1 MEQQTLPAD
10 VKKCGYLRKQKSSR
24 RRFFVLR
31 CASAL
36 GPARLE
42 YYESEKKFR
51 AAVVGGGGGVPPRR
65 SVPLE
70 GALAVNKR
78 ADARHRFL
86 LVLYGRDSSFGVAA
100 DGEEEQQQW
109 HAALQELLCAGGTA
123 PAENGQYGL
132 PAPGPAFKEV
142 WQVSLRPKGLGQA
155 KNLVGI
161 YRLCLTAKTINFVK
175 LNSDVAAVVLQLMNV
190 RRCGHSE
197 NYFFIEVGRSAVT
210 GPGEF
215 WMQVEDSVVAQ
226 NMHETVLEAMKALS
240 DEFRLRSKSQSL
252 ASNPI
257 SVPPRRHHSNPPPS
271 QVGFSRRSRVPPE
284 APNSSPALKHDSQRM
299 SMAIEDNC
307 GSRLVPEEENPAS
320 STPTLYAKSLKGSG
334 GTKLHLPLNNRTTPV
349 PSTSLTS
356 LSSPVMANSLGPDCI
371 YTQTSNISVSES
383 PNDYSF
389 ISSDECGSSPSDY
402 SRASYDPLSYLPS
415 SLEDSN
421 LNYITMAIRGS
432 LSQEGQCHKRL
443 SMWTPG
449 RDGRTDRNMN
459 RQASL
464 GRVTLNMPQRQ
475 DSGEYTMMVR
485 TPSRESFT
493 RPAKLVLPSDP
504 DSVDVSH
511 GEAQQETGKIG
522 LTDNGYMAMLP
533 GILPVGQGKS
543 DDYMPMTPNSV
554 SPPQHIEGT
563 RSEVSGY
570 MVMSPNGSCSPD
582 IITYRRSWAHGDKF
596 SVGSNDSKMSG
607 SDYMNMSPLSHSAS
621 STPPDVSP
629 HLADDAPKM
638 VYSCDSLPRCHKQP
652 SVEMMARPSN
662 PSISSSSQFSCSSS
676 TSSDSL
682 DDPDHHHNYSQTQH
696 YLAKQGGKTVP
707 KNGKA
712 HRPVSLFIDVSKA
725 NTLPK
730 VRGAPLPPEPKSP
743 GEYVSIAFKAT
754 VPRRPLPRPVSC
766 IGGFQDLPAVALS
779 SEYMNMDLGLSSSS
793 QIHGKTIMDSDP
805 QRKPYGAM
813 LEECLSAEDTESC
826 LTLIKSPTLNDYTEM
841 SFSAGAE
848 TPKSSS
854 PKESETNLMEHL
866 GPLSAQRL
874 SPNPSQGP
882 KLIRVDSQSRRR
894 HCSETFLS
902 VPAGAATLAP
912 YADHAKRHSSASFEN
927 VGSKAEPGGTPAPTM
942 ANERL
947 GNIPRYVP
955 AVLEHGLNYIDL
967 DLAKDSFQEVPP
979 LQSRVQLHS
988 NSCGVAGL
996 NSYASIDFNKSE
1008 ELRSQKSSKDGTE
1021 C

>member
-1 MEQQTLPAD
+1 MEAPALPAD

-31 CASAL
+31 GASAQ

-51 AAVVGGGGGVPPRR
+51 AGGGGGAPPRR

-109 HAALQELLCAGGTA
+109 HAALQELLCGGTG
-123 PAENGQYGL
+123 PAENGQYGI

-155 KNLVGI
+155 KNLVGV

-175 LNSDVAAVVLQLMNV
+175 LNTDAAAVVLQLMNV

-271 QVGFSRRSRVPPE
+271 QVGFFRRSRVPPE
-284 APNSSPALKHDSQRM
+284 AHSSSPALKHDAQRV
-299 SMAIEDNC
+299 SMTTEDN
-307 GSRLVPEEENPAS
+307 GESRLASEEESPAS
-320 STPTLYAKSLKGSG
+320 STPTLCAKSLKGSG
-334 GTKLHLPLNNRTTPV
+334 GTKLHLPVNNRSTPV
-349 PSTSLTS
+349 PSTSSAS
-356 LSSPVMANSLGPDCI
+356 LSSPVRTNSLGPDCI

-402 SRASYDPLSYLPS
+402 SRPSYDPLSYLPL

-421 LNYITMAIRGS
+421 LNYISMTIRGS
-432 LSQEGQCHKRL
+432 LSQEGQCHRRL
-443 SMWTPG
+443 SKWTPG
-449 RDGRTDRNMN
+449 RDGKTERNLN

-475 DSGEYTMMVR
+475 DSGEYTRMVR

-493 RPAKLVLPSDP
+493 PPAKLVLPSDP
-504 DSVDVSH
+504 DSVDMSH

-543 DDYMPMTPNSV
+543 DDYMPMTSNSV

-582 IITYRRSWAHGDKF
+582 IIAYRRSWAHADKF

-607 SDYMNMSPLSHSAS
+607 SDYMNMSPLSRSAS

-638 VYSCDSLPRCHKQP
+638 VYSCYSLPCCHEHT
-652 SVEMMARPSN
+652 SVEMMACPSN
-662 PSISSSSQFSCSSS
+662 PSTSSSSQFSCSSS

-682 DDPDHHHNYSQTQH
+682 DEPDHHHNYSQSRH
-696 YLAKQGGKTVP
+696 YLAQKGGSCVP

-712 HRPVSLFIDVSKA
+712 HRPVSLFVDVSKA

-730 VRGAPLPPEPKSP
+730 VRGTPLPPETKSP
-743 GEYVSIAFKAT
+743 GEYVSIAFKAAA
-754 VPRRPLPRPVSC
+754 PRRPLPRPVSC
-766 IGGFQDLPAVALS
+766 IGGFHDLPTVALS
-779 SEYMNMDLGLSSSS
+779 SEYMNMDLGLSSSCS
-793 QIHGKTIMDSDP
+793 QIHGKSITDSKP

-813 LEECLSAEDTESC
+813 VEECLWQENAESC
-826 LTLIKSPTLNDYTEM
+826 LTLIKSPTLSDYTEM
-841 SFSAGAE
+841 AFSAGAE

-902 VPAGAATLAP
+902 VPAGTVTLSVP
-912 YADHAKRHSSASFEN
+912 YADHTKRHSSASFEN
-927 VGSKAEPGGTPAPTM
+927 VWSKAESGATPTA
-942 ANERL
+942 ASERS
-947 GNIPRYVP
+947 GSVPRCVP

-967 DLAKDSFQEVPP
+967 DLAKDSFQEGPP
-979 LQSRVQLHS
+979 MQARVQLHS

-996 NSYASIDFNKSE
+996 NSYASIDFDKSE
-1008 ELRSQKSSKDGTE
+1008 ELRSQKNSKDE